1 MQPMMMLDAPH
12 HRPVFMPAMPNVHA
26 LAAFHADAPR
36 ARMVAIATITTTGT
50 TGTGV
55 RTRVQD

>member
-1 MQPMMMLDAPH
+1 
-12 HRPVFMPAMPNVHA
+12 MPAMPHVLA

-36 ARMVAIATITTTGT
+36 ARTVAIATITTTTGT
-50 TGTGV
+50 IRTGV